1 MDRFIKDLITTNTPL
16 MNKDIMEGL
25 VVKML
30 PYAEKFLDDVFRAAS
45 LSFPSSLTYVGYERC
60 TPYEEYKLATKASS
74 SSNRKIVEISR
85 SDIYCMKY
93 FFEYQW
99 EETINDVTTLRKE
112 IITRYIHLPF
122 VGEGGSMSI
131 SGKKIF
137 LHPVMT
143 DRVISPS
150 GGTIFVRLM
159 RDKIIFK
166 RLYHAVYINNSKT
179 TSSVVYAELY
189 RNSNKNNNKPFK
201 RLTKASSTM
210 INYLLGKFGFS
221 EFFGRYLGFIPEVG
235 TYSKAVEDDNS
246 FVFRSTNM
254 KPRTYIEKEYMP
266 SNIYIKIPKERMS
279 NLVKDIITGIFYII
293 DNFSNI
299 IKVEYFNDPRMWM
312 QCLGYII
319 FNGNNSTIKIMDGVV
334 EHYNSL
340 DEYVDSV
347 VTKKLAE
354 DGYHC
359 NNFYDLLMLVIENFS
374 TWIIDSDKNI
384 NTMYGK
390 ELSVLYPIFYPLTR
404 KLFSTAFKLNK
415 ASLKK
420 KLSLKEIIE
429 IMNKNFTIGIIYD
442 LSKTDAPKSNV
453 NYPGDNKFFKI
464 TSTIIPQATNI
475 SSESNV
481 KKKRITENDPINK
494 IHASIVEAGGYLNV
508 TKPHPTG
515 IGKINPYVTLDANNT
530 IIPNP
535 ETKEYFEWIQY
546 ALFNRIERN

>member
-1 MDRFIKDLITTNTPL
+1 MDKYIKDLVARNTPK
-16 MNKDIMEGL
+16 MNKDVVDSL

-45 LSFPSSLTYVGYERC
+45 LSFPSGLRYIGFERA
-60 TPYEEYKLATKASS
+60 TPMEEYRLATKAN
-74 SSNRKIVEISR
+74 SSNKRVAEISR
-85 SDIYCMKY
+85 SDVYCMKY
-93 FFEYQW
+93 YFEYEW
-99 EETINDVTTLRKE
+99 EETINGIIEIKKE
-112 IITRYIHLPF
+112 AITRYIHLPF
-122 VGEGGSMSI
+122 VGEGGSMII

-150 GGTIFVRLM
+150 NGTVFVRLM
-159 RDKIIFK
+159 RDKIIFR
-166 RLYHAVYINNSKT
+166 RLYHAVYINNVKT

-189 RNSNKNNNKPFK
+189 RNSNKNNNKPFRK
-201 RLTKASSTM
+201 LTKASSS
-210 INYLLGKFGFS
+210 IVNYLLGKFGFS
-221 EFFGRYLGFIPEVG
+221 DFFRHYLGFVPEIG
-235 TYSKAVEDDNS
+235 HYNREVEDANS
-246 FVFRSTNM
+246 FVFRSTKL
-254 KPRTYIEKEYMP
+254 KPRTYIDKEYIP
-266 SNIYIKIPKERMS
+266 SDIYIKIPKDKMN
-279 NLVKDIITGIFYII
+279 NLVKDVITAIFYII
-293 DNFSNI
+293 DNFPSI
-299 IKVEYFNDPRMWM
+299 IKVEYFDDPRIWM
-312 QCLGYII
+312 RCLGYII
-319 FNGNNSTIKIMDGVV
+319 FNGNNSTIKIMDGVI

-347 VTKKLAE
+347 VTRKLLE

-359 NNFYDLLMLVIENFS
+359 NNFYDLLILVIENFS
-374 TWIIDSDKNI
+374 NWIIDSDKNI

-415 ASLKK
+415 SSLKK
-420 KLSLKEIIE
+420 KLSIKEIIE

-481 KKKRITENDPINK
+481 KKKRVTENDPINK

-515 IGKINPYVTLDANNT
+515 IGKINPYVYLDANNT
-530 IIPNP
+530 IVPDP
-535 ETKEYFEWIQY
+535 STKEYFEWLQY
-546 ALFNRIERN
+546 ALFNKISRE